1 MLFCD
6 GTSLRSLV
14 EFSLVCSSSM
24 CRQGCSRPSVRFC
37 LSLSSL
43 PLHMPFLKYVQASGL
58 NITRWPSDVCFVSL
72 PYKIH
77 GYWLTHS
84 VTKYTVIGFCQRLF
98 FGCRIVYSMSQL
110 ELLDMYKKKFICNF
124 FPTTYVQLITRNS
137 LGGCCGCNFILGV
150 IDFLKGGTRDLYPMS
165 SSDVRNCSIGG

>member
-6 GTSLRSLV
+6 GTSLRSVV

-98 FGCRIVYSMSQL
+98 FGYRIVHCYVSTR
-110 ELLDMYKKKFICNF
+110 LLVIYKKKFYLQFLVDNF
-124 FPTTYVQLITRNS
+124 LSITYVQ
-137 LGGCCGCNFILGV
+137 
-150 IDFLKGGTRDLYPMS
+150 
-165 SSDVRNCSIGG
+165 